1 MNKPLVEKTWEVPGY
16 DGSGPVTISVRIAD
30 VRITDSEGRFVV
42 VGPFQT
48 ADVGAELTE
57 VGDWIGESFTWPERA

>member
-1 MNKPLVEKTWEVPGY
+1 
-16 DGSGPVTISVRIAD
+16 
-30 VRITDSEGRFVV
+30 VRITDSAGRFIV
-42 VGPFQT
+42 VGPYQT

>member
-1 MNKPLVEKTWEVPGY
+1 V
-16 DGSGPVTISVRIAD
+16 SGLDAAD
-30 VRITDSEGRFVV
+30 LARRHAHLFGDRGAY
-42 VGPFQT
+42 QT